1 MALYKYA
8 NRTNHFQIVVFSLNQ
23 EKVLAPN
30 NSIEFD
36 SNNLQ
41 SYVEIRS
48 YGSITSLILDR
59 VPLCELL
66 IQPIIV

>member
-1 MALYKYA
+1 MALYKYT
-8 NRTNHFQIVVFSLNQ
+8 NRTNHFQIVVFPLNQ
-23 EKVLAPN
+23 EKVLGPN

-59 VPLCELL
+59 VPLYELL